1 MGKQSKLKSL
11 LLYMYKQTYR
21 VIYAC
26 STIIRK
32 TDKNKAV
39 FVLSR
44 SEILEGN
51 LKHIYEEL
59 QAQQPQMNIHLV
71 QTTNKMD
78 TKLFKD
84 ISFLSNAAYLIIED
98 YYLPIYLIK
107 PSKHL
112 KVIQLWHAAG
122 AFKKFGYSTVH
133 TKFGPSTSYLNIIP
147 IHSNYTHVYVSGTRM
162 IPYYAEAFNMSPERI
177 FPYGPPRID
186 VFSDGT
192 ARAHMEEIID
202 EKFPFMNDKVVILVA
217 PTYRATGAYQE
228 SDVDFIDVF
237 MQLSKQLKDSIQI
250 IFKGHPYMKTSDL
263 HRLQECHN
271 IMLASEYSLNE
282 WMLIADALVTDY
294 SSAIFDF
301 SLLHKP
307 IAHYVPDMEEYRLN
321 RGIYENVE
329 NISDGKIITSTTAL
343 MTWIN
348 NREKREYYDTTRMIQ
363 YNFDYTTNNA
373 QRIVS
378 HFIEH

>member
-1 MGKQSKLKSL
+1 
-11 LLYMYKQTYR
+11 
-21 VIYAC
+21 
-26 STIIRK
+26 
-32 TDKNKAV
+32 
-39 FVLSR
+39 
-44 SEILEGN
+44 
-51 LKHIYEEL
+51 
-59 QAQQPQMNIHLV
+59 
-71 QTTNKMD
+71 
-78 TKLFKD
+78 
-84 ISFLSNAAYLIIED
+84 
-98 YYLPIYLIK
+98 
-107 PSKHL
+107 
-112 KVIQLWHAAG
+112 
-122 AFKKFGYSTVH
+122 
-133 TKFGPSTSYLNIIP
+133 
-147 IHSNYTHVYVSGTRM
+147 
-162 IPYYAEAFNMSPERI
+162 
-177 FPYGPPRID
+177 
-186 VFSDGT
+186 
-192 ARAHMEEIID
+192 
-202 EKFPFMNDKVVILVA
+202 FMH
-217 PTYRATGAYQE
+217 
-228 SDVDFIDVF
+228 
-237 MQLSKQLKDSIQI
+237 LSKQLKDSIQI